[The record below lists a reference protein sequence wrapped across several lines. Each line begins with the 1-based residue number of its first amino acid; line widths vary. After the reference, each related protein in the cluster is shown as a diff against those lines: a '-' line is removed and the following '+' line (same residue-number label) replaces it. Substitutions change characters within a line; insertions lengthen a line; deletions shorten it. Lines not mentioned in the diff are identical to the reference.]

1 VRKDLIVIAE
11 DSTER
16 VAARPP
22 RKKKKVRPKE
32 AEPESPIVGPDID
45 EERIDKL
52 KDLQRN
58 ALKMSDPL
66 RGALRSMAGDIFF
79 MSQKLN
85 SQIVATIED
94 SGGLAQFERVGQSFE
109 LFLKLCR
116 QADRLANLDQR
127 ISEKQLAKASPRPE
141 QSGDFDS

>member
-1 VRKDLIVIAE
+1 MVV
-11 DSTER
+11 
-16 VAARPP
+16 RPP

-32 AEPESPIVGPDID
+32 TPPETPSVGPDID
-45 EERIDKL
+45 QERIDKL
-52 KDLQRN
+52 RDLQRN
-58 ALKMSDPL
+58 ALKMGDPL

-79 MSQKLN
+79 ISQKLN
-85 SQIVATIED
+85 GQIVATIED

-127 ISEKQLAKASPRPE
+127 ISEKQLAKASPKPE